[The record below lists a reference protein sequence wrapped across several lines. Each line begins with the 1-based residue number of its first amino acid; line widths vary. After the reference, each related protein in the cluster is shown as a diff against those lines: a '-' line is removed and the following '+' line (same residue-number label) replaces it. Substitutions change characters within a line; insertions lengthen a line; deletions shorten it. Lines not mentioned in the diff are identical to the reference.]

1 MKELYNIELEEAVL
15 GFILTDSALAVN
27 QIQFLKED
35 VFYKNENKLV
45 FKAIQTLLAS
55 KGSID
60 IFIVINE
67 LKRLGVAELEHS
79 SVAYYLSKLSNKP
92 ASVSNIETYSA
103 IIYQKY
109 LERELKKLAL
119 GIENKVNEV
128 ASDCFEVIG
137 FIEKELKDLTSIAS
151 TNIKTIK
158 EIHTELVNEQKEVL
172 AGNVKT
178 GIMSGLK
185 NLDSVTGGWQNGN
198 LVIVGAR
205 PAMGKSAFALQLA
218 KYPAMTQK
226 IPVAI
231 FSLEMTPNEL
241 VGRMVSSH
249 TGINNTKINQ
259 KGLNAGE
266 LLYVENNCDEL
277 TNSPIYFDG
286 SSNLSSLQFKS
297 KARKLYYEKGVRL
310 FIVDYL
316 QFMTGSG
323 NNKEQQVSEISRSL
337 KSTAK
342 ELNCPVIALCQLSRA
357 VELRPDKRPIL
368 SDLRDSGSIEQDAD
382 IVMFLYR
389 PAYYE
394 ILEPYQYGNYSLD
407 PTDLLSID
415 IAKGRGLKIGDVPA
429 KFFGETMIVTN
440 YDL

>member
-1 MKELYNIELEEAVL
+1 MKELYNIDLEQSIL
-15 GFILTDSALAVN
+15 GFIILDSAQAIN

-45 FKAIQTLLAS
+45 FKAIQTLLNAG
-55 KGSID
+55 GSVD
-60 IFIVINE
+60 MFTVINE
-67 LKRLGVAELEHS
+67 LKRLGVIEFDGNTVS
-79 SVAYYLSKLSNKP
+79 YYISKLIERPVSL
-92 ASVSNIETYSA
+92 SNIESYCA

-119 GIENKVNEV
+119 TIENKVNEV
-128 ASDCFEVIG
+128 ASDCFDVIG

-151 TNIKTIK
+151 SNIKTIK
-158 EIHTELVNEQKEVL
+158 DIHTEIVKEQKEVL
-172 AGNVKT
+172 AGNTKT
-178 GIMSGLK
+178 GILSGIR
-185 NLDSVTGGWQNGN
+185 NLDNVTGGWQNGN
-198 LVIVGAR
+198 LIIVGAR

-218 KYPAMTQK
+218 KYPAMNQK

-241 VGRMVSSH
+241 VGRMVASH

-266 LLYVENNCDEL
+266 LLYVENNCGEL
-277 TNSPIYFDG
+277 IDSPIFFDG
-286 SSNLSSLQFKS
+286 SSNLTAQQFKT

-310 FIVDYL
+310 FIIDYL

-323 NNKEQQVSEISRSL
+323 NNKEQQVSEISRGL

-342 ELNCPVIALCQLSRA
+342 ELNCPIIALCQLSRA
-357 VELRPDKRPIL
+357 VELRDDKRPVL
-368 SDLRDSGSIEQDAD
+368 SDLRDSGAIEQDAD
-382 IVMFLYR
+382 IVTFLYR
-389 PAYYE
+389 PEYYE
-394 ILEPYQYGNYSLD
+394 VQTPYVYGNN
-407 PTDLLSID
+407 DLPNGNLLIVD
-415 IAKGRGLKIGDVPA
+415 IAKGRGLKTGEVPA
-429 KFFGETMIVTN
+429 KFYGETMVITN